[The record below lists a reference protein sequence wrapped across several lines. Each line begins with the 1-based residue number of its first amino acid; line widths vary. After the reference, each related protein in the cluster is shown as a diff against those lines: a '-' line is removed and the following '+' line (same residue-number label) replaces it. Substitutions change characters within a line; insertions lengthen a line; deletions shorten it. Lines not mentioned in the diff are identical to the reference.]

1 MMNCR
6 MHLNLR
12 ITNTLIAL
20 FLINFSGC
28 REETEDIDYVARV
41 NNSYLTR
48 DELAFLV
55 DTTFTSEA
63 RKNEIITKWIY
74 RELLYQQAEKEGIL
88 KSKEFTRSISQS
100 ERELAGAFLL
110 SNLFQNESVD
120 IKSDEIKVYYDK
132 NPGEFRLPF
141 EAFILNTAEFIDEDK
156 AIQFRSMAVESDW
169 TKALKQFNSD
179 QSIISQ
185 KSTQLYLTYELN
197 PAPLARLVHLLYPLE
212 ISIAISTKPGYYSV
226 VQLIEKLPAGSVPA
240 FEYVKQ
246 EALERVTAIK
256 RQEVINEYILEL
268 YSSGKIEIKNQ
279 E

>member
-1 MMNCR
+1 

-12 ITNTLIAL
+12 VTNTIIVL

-48 DELAFLV
+48 DELASLV
-55 DTTFTSEA
+55 DTAFTSEA

-74 RELLYQQAEKEGIL
+74 RELLYQQAEKEGIS
-88 KSKEFTRSISQS
+88 KSKDFKQTISQS
-100 ERELAGAFLL
+100 EKELAGAFLL
-110 SNLFQNESVD
+110 NSLFQNESFN
-120 IKSDEIKVYYDK
+120 IKPAEIKAYYDK

-141 EAFILNTAEFIDEDK
+141 ETFILNIAEFIDEDK
-156 AIQFRSMAVESDW
+156 AIQFRNIAIENDW

-179 QSIISQ
+179 QSIINQ
-185 KSTQLYLTYELN
+185 KSAQLYLAYELN
-197 PAPLARLVHLLYPLE
+197 PAPLARVVHLLYPLE
-212 ISIAISTKPGYYSV
+212 ISIVISTKPGYYSV
-226 VQLIEKLPAGSVPA
+226 VQLIEKLPAGTVPA

-246 EALERVTAIK
+246 EASERVTAIK

-268 YSSGKIEIKNQ
+268 YSSGKIEIINQ